1 MLCISS
7 DYVLFTICTEVL
19 TLWAGGSIFG
29 NPTGEHLLSCSVAYP
44 RPLSSFQILKPADK
58 KLYYGGGGGMGSGR
72 PVTPPRNSAKGGKA
86 KK

>member
-1 MLCISS
+1 MHQSALSVGGCL
-7 DYVLFTICTEVL
+7 YLEICE
-19 TLWAGGSIFG
+19 
-29 NPTGEHLLSCSVAYP
+29 LSCAVAHS
-44 RPLSSFQILKPADK
+44 RPLSFSQILKPADK